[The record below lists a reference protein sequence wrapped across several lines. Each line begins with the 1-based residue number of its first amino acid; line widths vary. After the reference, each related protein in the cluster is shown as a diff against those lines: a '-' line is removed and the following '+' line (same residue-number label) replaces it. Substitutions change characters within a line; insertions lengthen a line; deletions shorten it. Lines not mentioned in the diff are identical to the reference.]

1 MSFIRKA
8 LYFAVLGALAYGL
21 WVDSNFKQIAA
32 GVAIF
37 LFGMISLETGFKTFS
52 GGTLQ
57 RILKKSTDRLWKS
70 LSFGIVTTSLMQS
83 SSLVSVLTIS
93 FLSAGLIT
101 LASGI
106 GIIFG
111 ANLGTTT
118 GAWIIAG
125 FGLKVQLSAYALPML
140 VFGVVFLFQKSPT
153 MKGMG
158 YVLGGV
164 GFLFLGIDYM
174 KDGFDAFRNTIDLSA
189 FAVHG
194 YKGLFIY
201 ASIGIIA
208 TVIMQSSHA
217 TLVLILT
224 ALAAGQVQYENAL
237 ALAIGSNVGTTIS
250 AIIGSLSANTAGKR
264 LAVAHLV
271 FNLVTG
277 IVTIL
282 LIKEFVYLVDA
293 LSQIIGIRDHDFTL
307 KLAVFHTLFN
317 LAGVLLMVPFIAF
330 MVRGLERLLP
340 EPKAFVEEPKY
351 LNAAALESGDASVEV
366 VRKETIRLYDM
377 ALKIIVNGIAWRL
390 PDILGD
396 KSFKEIP
403 TYSDI
408 SMANNLDA
416 VYATQIKSVYS
427 STVDFITRARSTF
440 AAPYSELLR
449 ELRGAGY
456 HVVES
461 VKAIKHLQKNL
472 LVNIDSDNVYIKDLY
487 NQFREEIGE
496 VIRAINE
503 IRQEPEDEVTT
514 LPLDHVLM
522 MIEQNDAE
530 FEARIE
536 ELIRDQKISPSHA
549 TSLMTD
555 VGYVRKV
562 CHSLASMGKYL
573 FGPSEEHLRQAER
586 RLELAEEER
595 EVVADDL

>member
-1 MSFIRKA
+1 
-8 LYFAVLGALAYGL
+8 
-21 WVDSNFKQIAA
+21 
-32 GVAIF
+32 
-37 LFGMISLETGFKTFS
+37 
-52 GGTLQ
+52 
-57 RILKKSTDRLWKS
+57 
-70 LSFGIVTTSLMQS
+70 
-83 SSLVSVLTIS
+83 
-93 FLSAGLIT
+93 
-101 LASGI
+101 
-106 GIIFG
+106 
-111 ANLGTTT
+111 
-118 GAWIIAG
+118 
-125 FGLKVQLSAYALPML
+125 
-140 VFGVVFLFQKSPT
+140 
-153 MKGMG
+153 MG

-194 YKGLFIY
+194 YKGLFVY

-250 AIIGSLSANTAGKR
+250 AIIGSLSANIAGKR
-264 LAVAHLV
+264 LAVAHLI
-271 FNLVTG
+271 FNMVTGLVT
-277 IVTIL
+277 IF
-282 LIKEFVYLVDA
+282 LIREFIFLVDA
-293 LSQIIGIRDHDFTL
+293 IAHYVGIRDSDYTL

-317 LAGVLLMVPFIAF
+317 LMGVVLMIPFIPM
-330 MVRGLERLLP
+330 MVKGLERLLP

-377 ALKIIVNGIAWRL
+377 ALRIIVNGIAWRL
-390 PDILGD
+390 PDILSD
-396 KSFKEIP
+396 KPFKEIP

-427 STVDFITRARSTF
+427 STVDFVTRARAIF

-456 HVVES
+456 HVVET

-472 LVNIDSDNVYIKDLY
+472 LVNIDSDNAYIKDLY

-514 LPLDHVLM
+514 LPLDHALM
-522 MIEQNDAE
+522 MIEQNDIE

-555 VGYVRKV
+555 IGYVRKV

-586 RLELAEEER
+586 SLELAEEER